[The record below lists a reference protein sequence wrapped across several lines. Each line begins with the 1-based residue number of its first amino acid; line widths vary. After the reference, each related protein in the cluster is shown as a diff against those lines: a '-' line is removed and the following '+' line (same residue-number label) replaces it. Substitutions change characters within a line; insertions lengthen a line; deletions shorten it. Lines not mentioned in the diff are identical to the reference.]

1 MVPTTR
7 GGTLADNIEV
17 RVNDVGDIL
26 YLRLKQAKIAS
37 CREFG
42 DLRNLD
48 YDSEGRLIGV
58 ELIGLPGGVSL
69 AGLPEAE
76 RIREALLA
84 HGPPELR
91 VEGDE
96 VFHPIQAEPTPAP

>member
-1 MVPTTR
+1 MP
-7 GGTLADNIEV
+7 DHIEV

-26 YLRLKQAKIAS
+26 YLRFRKAKIAVS
-37 CREFG
+37 REVD
-42 DLRNLD
+42 DLRCAD

-69 AGLPEAE
+69 LGLPEAE

-84 HGPPELR
+84 HGPPDLR
-91 VEGDE
+91 IEGDE
-96 VFHPIQAEPTPAP
+96 VFHPVQAKPAPAP

>member
-1 MVPTTR
+1 MSD
-7 GGTLADNIEV
+7 GIEV

-26 YLRLKQAKIAS
+26 YLQFCKAKIAD
-37 CREFG
+37 CREVD
-42 DLRNLD
+42 DLRCAD

-69 AGLPEAE
+69 LGLPEAE

-91 VEGDE
+91 IEGDE
-96 VFHPIQAEPTPAP
+96 VFHPIQAKPAPAQ

>member
-1 MVPTTR
+1 MPDI
-7 GGTLADNIEV
+7 AEV

-26 YLRLKQAKIAS
+26 YLQFRKAKIAA

-48 YDSEGRLIGV
+48 YDSEGQLIGV

-69 AGLPEAE
+69 LGLPEAN

-84 HGPPELR
+84 HGPPDLR
-91 VEGDE
+91 IEGDE
-96 VFHPIQAEPTPAP
+96 VFHPIQAKPAPAQ

>member
-1 MVPTTR
+1 MP
-7 GGTLADNIEV
+7 DNIEV

-26 YLRLKQAKIAS
+26 YLQFRKAKIAD
-37 CREFG
+37 CREVD
-42 DLRNLD
+42 DLRCAD

-69 AGLPEAE
+69 LGLPEAD

-91 VEGDE
+91 IEGDE
-96 VFHPIQAEPTPAP
+96 VFHPIQRSPHPRHKARLRP

>member
-1 MVPTTR
+1 MPDPV
-7 GGTLADNIEV
+7 EV

-26 YLRLKQAKIAS
+26 YLRFLRAKIAVS
-37 CREFG
+37 REVD
-42 DLRNLD
+42 DLRCAD

-69 AGLPEAE
+69 VGLPEAE
-76 RIREALLA
+76 RIRDALIE
-84 HGPPELR
+84 HGPPKLR

-96 VFHPIQAEPTPAP
+96 VFHPLNKSAATS

>member
-1 MVPTTR
+1 MPDTV
-7 GGTLADNIEV
+7 EV

-26 YLRLKQAKIAS
+26 YLQFRKAKIAD

-42 DLRNLD
+42 DLRCAD
-48 YDSEGRLIGV
+48 YDSEGRLVGV

-69 AGLPEAE
+69 LGLPEAE

-96 VFHPIQAEPTPAP
+96 VFYPIQAKPAPAP

>member
-1 MVPTTR
+1 M
-7 GGTLADNIEV
+7 
-17 RVNDVGDIL
+17 GDIL
-26 YLRLKQAKIAS
+26 YLRFREGGDRRPA
-37 CREFG
+37 REFG

-48 YDSEGRLIGV
+48 YDSDGRLIGV

-69 AGLPEAE
+69 LGLPEAE

-96 VFHPIQAEPTPAP
+96 VFHPIQAKPAPAP

>member
-1 MVPTTR
+1 MPDI
-7 GGTLADNIEV
+7 AEV
-17 RVNDVGDIL
+17 RVNDAGDIL
-26 YLRLKQAKIAS
+26 YLQFLNAKVAS

-42 DLRNLD
+42 DWRNLD

-69 AGLPEAE
+69 LGLPEAE

-84 HGPPELR
+84 HGPPDLR
-91 VEGDE
+91 IEGDE
-96 VFHPIQAEPTPAP
+96 VFHPIQAKPAPAP

>member
-1 MVPTTR
+1 MPDTT
-7 GGTLADNIEV
+7 EV

-26 YLRLKQAKIAS
+26 YLQFLNAKVAS

-42 DLRNLD
+42 DWRNLD
-48 YDSEGRLIGV
+48 YDGEGRLIGV

-69 AGLPEAE
+69 LGLPEAE

-84 HGPPELR
+84 HGPPDLR
-91 VEGDE
+91 IEGDE
-96 VFHPIQAEPTPAP
+96 VFHPIQAKPAPAR

>member
-1 MVPTTR
+1 MPD
-7 GGTLADNIEV
+7 AIEV

-26 YLRLKQAKIAS
+26 YLRFQKAKIAA

-69 AGLPEAE
+69 LGLPEAE

-84 HGPPELR
+84 HGPPDLR
-91 VEGDE
+91 IEGDE
-96 VFHPIQAEPTPAP
+96 VFHPIQAKPAPAP

>member
-1 MVPTTR
+1 MTD
-7 GGTLADNIEV
+7 AIEV

-26 YLRLKQAKIAS
+26 YLRFLHAKIAD
-37 CREFG
+37 CREVD
-42 DLRNLD
+42 DLRCAD

-69 AGLPEAE
+69 LGLPEAE
-76 RIREALLA
+76 RIRAALLA

-91 VEGDE
+91 IEGDE
-96 VFHPIQAEPTPAP
+96 VFHPIQAKPAPAP

>member
-1 MVPTTR
+1 MSE
-7 GGTLADNIEV
+7 AIEV
-17 RVNDVGDIL
+17 RVNPVGDIL
-26 YLRLKQAKIAS
+26 YLRFKQAKIAS

-48 YDSEGRLIGV
+48 YDSEGELIGV

-69 AGLPEAE
+69 RGLPEAD

-84 HGPPELR
+84 HRPPELR
-91 VEGDE
+91 IEGDE
-96 VFHPIQAEPTPAP
+96 VFHPVRAKPAPAP

>member
-1 MVPTTR
+1 M
-7 GGTLADNIEV
+7 ASSIKV

-26 YLRLKQAKIAS
+26 YLQFREAKIAVS
-37 CREFG
+37 REFG
-42 DLRNLD
+42 DWRCAD

-69 AGLPEAE
+69 LGLPEAE

-84 HGPPELR
+84 HGPPDLR
-91 VEGDE
+91 IEGDE
-96 VFHPIQAEPTPAP
+96 VFHPIQAKPAPAP

>member
-1 MVPTTR
+1 MSQ
-7 GGTLADNIEV
+7 GTEV

-26 YLRLKQAKIAS
+26 YLRFQKAKIAVS
-37 CREFG
+37 REFG
-42 DLRNLD
+42 DWRCAD

-69 AGLPEAE
+69 LGLPEAE

-84 HGPPELR
+84 HGPPDLR
-91 VEGDE
+91 IEGDE
-96 VFHPIQAEPTPAP
+96 VFHPIQAKPAPAP